1 MQVSFKV
8 GLVSLGCAKNLVD
21 SEVMLGLLS
30 KDGYNIISDYSRAN
44 ILLINTCGFIS
55 TAKEESV
62 NAILELAQYKTKG
75 DCKLLIVI
83 GCLVQ
88 KYQHELCQEI
98 PEVDIWL
105 GTDQTEKI
113 VEVINDGLAGSN
125 IIQVSLDP
133 SYIYQG
139 PVARLQT
146 TPKHTA
152 YLKIA
157 EGCNNLCSY
166 CVIPQMRGQY
176 RSRPLETIIEEA
188 KGLVKRG
195 VVELIIIAQD
205 TTMYGIDIYQEFKLV
220 ELLQELVRIQG
231 VKWIRLLYCYPAHF
245 DYRLIELIKK
255 EEVICNY
262 LDIPLQHADNE
273 ILKLM
278 NRKSSQEEVVQ
289 LLTKLRELIPDIAL
303 RTTFIVGFPGE
314 KKQHFKRLL
323 SFIKEFTFNWAGV
336 FPYSQEPDTPAHG
349 MEDQVSEGTK
359 IKRADMIL
367 KVQQLIT
374 SQLNQQ
380 YLGKK
385 LLVLVEGISE
395 DNPELFYGRTQ
406 YQAPEVD
413 GITYFKAN
421 NTPGIGEFVF
431 VNITHVDKYDLI
443 GEMIP

>member
-1 MQVSFKV
+1 VSLTV

-30 KDGYNIISDYSRAN
+30 KAGYNILTDYSRARV
-44 ILLINTCGFIS
+44 LLVNTCGFIS
-55 TAKEESV
+55 SAKEESI
-62 NAILELAQYKTKG
+62 NSILELAQYKTTG

-88 KYQHELCQEI
+88 KYQQELYQEI

-105 GTDQTEKI
+105 GTDQTENI
-113 VEVINDGLAGSN
+113 VEVIKKGLAGSN
-125 IIQVSLDP
+125 MVQVSVDP
-133 SYIYQG
+133 SYVYQG
-139 PVARLQT
+139 SVTRFQT

-176 RSRPLETIIEEA
+176 RSRPMETIIEEA
-188 KGLVKRG
+188 KELVDSG
-195 VVELIIIAQD
+195 VVEVILIAQD
-205 TTMYGIDIYQEFKLV
+205 TTMYGIDIYHDFKLAV
-220 ELLQELVRIQG
+220 LLQELVKVQG
-231 VKWIRLLYCYPAHF
+231 IKWIRLLYCYPAHF
-245 DYRLIELIKK
+245 DYRLIELIKQ

-278 NRKSSQEEVVQ
+278 NRKTTQQEVLR
-289 LLTKLRELIPDIAL
+289 LLAKLRESIPDIAL

-314 KKQHFKRLL
+314 KKQHFQRLL
-323 SFIKEFTFNWAGV
+323 NFNKKFKFNWAGV
-336 FPYSQEPDTPAHG
+336 FPYSQEPGTPAFG
-349 MEDQVSEGTK
+349 LKGQVTEKEKIQRSEQLME
-359 IKRADMIL
+359 I
-367 KVQQLIT
+367 QQQIT
-374 SQLNQQ
+374 TQLNQQ
-380 YLGKK
+380 LINLK

-413 GITYFKAN
+413 GITYFRAN
-421 NTPGIGEFVF
+421 VQPAIGEFVF
-431 VNITHVDKYDLI
+431 VRITHVDKYDLI